1 MSAQRDRLVQTP
13 RTDRRTVRFDLPV
26 AARLDRLD
34 ERDEIVNVSAFVR
47 RAVDEKLERDA

>member
-1 MSAQRDRLVQTP
+1 MSAQRDRLVRTA

-34 ERDEIVNVSAFVR
+34 EREEIVNVSAFVR
-47 RAVDEKLERDA
+47 QAVDEKLERDG